1 MSDKINYYRYSDL
14 RYLLISGI
22 IPYFALK
29 NYLCSRYSTVF
40 NAQIGIMIKLDE
52 IDIKLLKALQRD
64 AKANTKELCELLN
77 LSKTPVYERIHRL
90 EKEGVITGYNATID
104 NRKVGLQLVVFCN
117 VSLAVH
123 NDEHIERFMDDINA
137 IDEVMECYST
147 GGFYDFLLKVI
158 LKDLDEYNKFV
169 FEKLTKVHGIVKMQS
184 SFVIREIKR
193 KTELD
198 IKL

>member
-1 MSDKINYYRYSDL
+1 MK
-14 RYLLISGI
+14 
-22 IPYFALK
+22 
-29 NYLCSRYSTVF
+29 
-40 NAQIGIMIKLDE
+40 KLDE
-52 IDIKLLKALQRD
+52 IDIKLLKVLQKN
-64 AKANTKELCELLN
+64 AKANTKELCEHLN

-90 EKEGVITGYNATID
+90 ENEGVITGYNAIID
-104 NRKVGLQLVVFCN
+104 NKKVGLPLIVFCN

-123 NDEHIERFMDDINA
+123 DDEHIERFKNDIKD

-184 SFVIREIKR
+184 SFVLSEIKH
-193 KTELD
+193 KTALD
-198 IKL
+198 IRL